1 MNEKLNSAPIYRFG
15 LFEAHRET
23 GELMRKGVRI
33 RLQEQPFQ
41 LLLLLLERPGEIVT
55 REAICQ
61 RLWPENTYVDFDA
74 SLSVSVGKLREALGD
89 AAANPRFIETIPRR
103 GYRLVAPVTFSEVAD
118 AEPEAMPSAASDA
131 MSEEAKGSKPIKVEA
146 PTAKRFIRS
155 QVVAVFA
162 TIAVLVMGFYLV
174 RSVTRSAANRAE
186 AHSHSPSINVRRS
199 VAILGFRNL
208 PGRPEDKWLSAAF
221 SEMLNT
227 ELGAGGEL
235 RMVSGEDVARAKSD
249 LVLADEDTLAQATL
263 HRLHSDPGAD
273 VVVLGS
279 YTLLPEDKKIRLDLR
294 IQDTAA
300 GETIVEEALS
310 GDENDLF
317 ELAEQAG
324 QDLRQKLGLHALS
337 RENSIAT
344 RAAIPSDEKA
354 ARLYAE
360 GREKLWNF
368 DLVSARNLL
377 TEAIKVAPGYPL
389 AHSALADALWHSGYE
404 AKARVE
410 ARRAVDLSSD
420 LSQEQRLMVEGIYR
434 KTIADWP
441 RAVKAYQELFRIYP
455 DSIDYGLLLAS
466 AQNYMKHADALQTLE
481 KLRRL
486 PSPMGEDPR
495 IDMTEASAW
504 INTDFNRAQDSARRA
519 VAKASARGSRILVA
533 RTLGILCQQGPSLG
547 NLEQGKNVCQNALKE
562 SIETND
568 VNGQSLMRTDLG
580 AIYYEQG
587 DLKGAEETFRLALS
601 GFRRVGNLSGSAAV
615 LSNIAAVRGS
625 LGDLVEARKSLKE
638 AIPDYQAV
646 GDKEGVALNLN
657 NLGDLSRQSGNLK
670 SAETFYA
677 QAKTT
682 AMEIDDKSAIAY
694 ILSGQGDLLLDRGN
708 VANARKSYE
717 ESLRLRTEAGEK
729 HFAAET
735 ELSLAQLS
743 IEEGH
748 NTEAEIAARTLRK
761 QFELEKATDD
771 ELLAGIVLVKALLGQ
786 AKQVEAQKELDS
798 TQNLA
803 KNSQNHFA
811 RLQYDLADARVRIN
825 SNHPVDSRPLL
836 AQINQEAQRFGFSG
850 LQLEDRLLQA
860 ELAGKMDKHATAGDQ
875 LIAVENSARVAGF
888 GLISNKAKLER
899 TASQSAPIP

>member
-1 MNEKLNSAPIYRFG
+1 MTENPKSASIYRFG
-15 LFEAHRET
+15 MFEAHRET

-33 RLQEQPFQ
+33 KLQEQPFQ
-41 LLLLLLERPGEIVT
+41 LLLLLLEKPAEIVS
-55 REAICQ
+55 REWICQ

-89 AAANPRFIETIPRR
+89 SASNPRFIETVPRR
-103 GYRLVAPVTFSEVAD
+103 GYRFVAPVTTSETPDPV
-118 AEPEAMPSAASDA
+118 PEATPSVVS
-131 MSEEAKGSKPIKVEA
+131 MTLPEAEKGSELIAIKPQPVR
-146 PTAKRFIRS
+146 RFGRL
-155 QVVAVFA
+155 QVIAA
-162 TIAVLVMGFYLV
+162 IAVAALLAAAIYLV
-174 RSVTRSAANRAE
+174 RSSTRTGAGHAE
-186 AHSHSPSINVRRS
+186 AHSLAPSINVRRS

-263 HRLHSDPGAD
+263 HRLRTDPGAD

-279 YTLLPEDKKIRLDLR
+279 YTLLPEEKKIRLDLR

-324 QDLRQKLGLHALS
+324 QDLRRKLGLHPLS
-337 RENSIAT
+337 SEASVAT

-377 TEAIKVAPGYPL
+377 SEAIKVAPDYPL

-410 ARRAVDLSSD
+410 AKRAVDLSTS
-420 LSQEQRLMVEGIYR
+420 LSQEQKLMVEGTYR
-434 KTIADWP
+434 KTIGDWP
-441 RAVKAYQELFRIYP
+441 RAVKTYQELFRTYP

-466 AQNYMKHADALQTLE
+466 AQAWLKHADALQTLE
-481 KLRRL
+481 ALRRL
-486 PSPMGEDPR
+486 PAPMGDDPR

-519 VAKASARGSRILVA
+519 IEKASGRGSHILVA

-547 NLEQGKNVCQNALKE
+547 NLEQGKKDCEDALKE
-562 SIETND
+562 SIESHD
-568 VNGQSLMRTDLG
+568 VNGQSLMRTDLA
-580 AIYYEQG
+580 AIYFEQG
-587 DLKGAEETFRLALS
+587 ELKEAEKIFRQALS
-601 GFRRVGNLSGSAAV
+601 GFREVGNLSGSATV
-615 LSNIAAVRGS
+615 LSNLATVRLS
-625 LGDLVEARKSLKE
+625 LGDLPQARKSLKE
-638 AIPDYQAV
+638 AIPDYQAI

-657 NLGDLSRQSGNLK
+657 NLGDLSRQNGNLK
-670 SAETFYA
+670 SAELYYS
-677 QAKTT
+677 QAKAT
-682 AMEIDDKSAIAY
+682 ATEIDDKNAIAY
-694 ILSGQGDLLLDRGN
+694 VLSGQGDLLLDRGDL
-708 VANARKSYE
+708 VKARQAYE
-717 ESLRLRTEAGEK
+717 ECLRLRNEAGEK

-735 ELSLAQLS
+735 EMALAQLS

-748 NTEAEIAARTLRK
+748 SSEAATAARTLRK

-771 ELLAGIVLVKALLGQ
+771 ELMAGIVLVKALLGQ
-786 AKQVEAQKELDS
+786 AKVPEARHELDS
-798 TQNLA
+798 NQTLA
-803 KNSQNHFA
+803 KNSQNYFA
-811 RLQYDLADARVRIN
+811 RLQYALADARVKIN
-825 SNHPVDSRPLL
+825 SDRPVDSRPLL
-836 AQINQEAQRFGFSG
+836 AQIDQDTQRLGYAG
-850 LQLEDRLLQA
+850 LRLENRLLQA
-860 ELAGKMDKHATAGDQ
+860 QLTGKMHQPAKANAQLITIEDSARTAGY
-875 LIAVENSARVAGF
+875 
-888 GLISNKAKLER
+888 GLISSKAKMER
-899 TASQSAPIP
+899 NSPTL

>member
-1 MNEKLNSAPIYRFG
+1 MTEKQKTESIYRFG
-15 LFEAHRET
+15 LFEAHSET
-23 GELMRKGVRI
+23 GELKRKGLRI

-41 LLLLLLERPGEIVT
+41 LLLLLLEKPGEVVS
-55 REAICQ
+55 RESICQ

-74 SLSVSVGKLREALGD
+74 SLSVSIGKLREALGD
-89 AAANPRFIETIPRR
+89 AASNPKFIETVPRR
-103 GYRLVAPVTFSEVAD
+103 GYRFMAPVTTWEIPDVMSEAAPSSVSEAIREGTKGANPVKSEVQ
-118 AEPEAMPSAASDA
+118 PGSRLGRLRVIAS
-131 MSEEAKGSKPIKVEA
+131 MGI
-146 PTAKRFIRS
+146 
-155 QVVAVFA
+155 
-162 TIAVLVMGFYLV
+162 IAVLGMAIYLV
-174 RSVTRSAANRAE
+174 RSSTRTGANRAE
-186 AHSHSPSINVRRS
+186 AHSHLPSINVRRS

-227 ELGAGGEL
+227 ELGAGGVL

-249 LVLADEDTLAQATL
+249 LVLADEDTLAQTTL
-263 HRLHSDPGAD
+263 QRLRTDPGAD

-279 YTLLPEDKKIRLDLR
+279 YTLLPEEKKIRLDLR

-310 GDENDLF
+310 GNENDLF

-324 QDLRQKLGLHALS
+324 QDLRRKLGLQPLS
-337 RENSIAT
+337 SESSIAT
-344 RAAIPSDEKA
+344 RAAIPSNEKA

-377 TEAIKVAPGYPL
+377 SEAVKAAPGYPL

-410 ARRAVDLSSD
+410 ARRAVDLSGD
-420 LSQEQRLMVEGIYR
+420 LSQEQRLLVEGTYR

-441 RAVKAYQELFRIYP
+441 KAVKAYQELFHMYP

-466 AQNYMKHADALQTLE
+466 AQNYIKHADALQTLE
-481 KLRRL
+481 SLRRL
-486 PSPMGEDPR
+486 PAPMGDDPR

-504 INTDFNRAQDSARRA
+504 INTDFNHAQESARRA
-519 VAKASARGSRILVA
+519 IAKASARGSHILVA

-547 NLEQGKNVCQNALKE
+547 SLEQGKKDCEDALKE
-562 SIETND
+562 SIETDD
-568 VNGQSLMRTDLG
+568 VNGQSLMRTDLA

-587 DLKGAEETFRLALS
+587 NLKEAEEMFRHALS
-601 GFRRVGNLSGSAAV
+601 GFRNVGNLSGSATV
-615 LSNIAAVRGS
+615 LSNIAAVHLS
-625 LGDLVEARKSLKE
+625 LGDLVKARTSLKQ

-657 NLGDLSRQSGNLK
+657 NLGDLSRQNGNLK
-670 SAETFYA
+670 SAELFYA
-677 QAKTT
+677 QAKAT
-682 AMEIDDKSAIAY
+682 AMEIDDKDAIAY
-694 ILSGQGDLLLDRGN
+694 ILSGQGDLFLDRGN
-708 VANARKSYE
+708 VANARKAYE

-735 ELSLAQLS
+735 EMALARLS

-748 NTEAEIAARTLRK
+748 SSEAETAARTLRK

-771 ELLAGIVLVKALLGQ
+771 ELLAGTVLAHALLGQ
-786 AKQVEAQKELDS
+786 AKVIEAQHELDS
-798 TQNLA
+798 DEVLA
-803 KNSQNHFA
+803 KNSQNYFA
-811 RLQYDLADARVRIN
+811 RLQYALAAARIKIN
-825 SNHPVDSRPLL
+825 SDHPADSRPLL
-836 AQINQEAQRFGFSG
+836 ARINQETRKFGFAG
-850 LQLEDRLLQA
+850 LQLENRLLQA
-860 ELAGKMDKHATAGDQ
+860 ELEGKMNHRAAANAQ
-875 LIAVENSARVAGF
+875 LIAVENSARVAGY
-888 GLISNKAKLER
+888 GLISNEAKLER
-899 TASQSAPIP
+899 NSLTL